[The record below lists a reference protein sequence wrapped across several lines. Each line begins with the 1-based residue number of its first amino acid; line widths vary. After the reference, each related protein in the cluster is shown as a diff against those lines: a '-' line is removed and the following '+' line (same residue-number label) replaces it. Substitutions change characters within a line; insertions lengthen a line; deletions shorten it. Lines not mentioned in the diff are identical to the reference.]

1 VRALPFLIAT
11 FAVCIS
17 TGAWAQPNALTRPIC
32 LDTSDIDG
40 TSIPDNHTIIF
51 RMNNGVRWK
60 NTLQAE
66 CPGLWIAGGFD
77 YVIRGGT
84 VCANEQSIRVHD
96 MPATC
101 SLGPFTRMDTK

>member
-1 VRALPFLIAT
+1 MRAFPTLIAT
-11 FAVCIS
+11 LAVCVW
-17 TGAWAQPNALTRPIC
+17 TGAWAHPTVMTQPIC
-32 LDTSDIDG
+32 LDTSQIDS

-77 YVIRGGT
+77 YVISGGT
-84 VCANEQSIRVHD
+84 VCANEQRIRVHD

-101 SLGPFTRMDTK
+101 FLGPFTRMSTK